1 MAAAGSE
8 EDDLYGDIDDTPVFP
23 TKTAAAES
31 ARSRSSSQPL
41 SLVDQVGHL
50 EQKVAQ
56 LQREN
61 EVLKRNMGTLY
72 RTARA
77 ELSRKDKEI
86 TRLATELDQTRLAQD
101 KR

>member
-1 MAAAGSE
+1 MATAGSE

-23 TKTAAAES
+23 TKTTVES